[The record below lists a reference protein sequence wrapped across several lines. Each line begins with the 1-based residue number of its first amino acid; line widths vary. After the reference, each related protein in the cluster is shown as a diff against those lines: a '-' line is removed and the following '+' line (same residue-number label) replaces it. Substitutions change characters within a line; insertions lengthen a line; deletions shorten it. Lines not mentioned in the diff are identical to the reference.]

1 LNVKRKEVRH
11 QFFDSTEDRFK
22 GSIFNAS
29 EALKSMPAEVGPG
42 AYEAKDV
49 FGSHDKIRHESPK

>member
-1 LNVKRKEVRH
+1 VRH